1 VSIDA
6 VLFDLSGV
14 VTTSPWANLAAAASG
29 DLELLVGPYHE
40 DTDHPW
46 HQLERGE
53 VSFADWFTA
62 VGKLAEAAGVELD
75 LTPMAALREE
85 LKVHP
90 HVVERVLELRRDG
103 YLTALVT
110 NNVREGSSMW
120 RALLPVDD
128 AFDVVI
134 DSSEVG
140 MRKPNPAIFALA
152 LERLG
157 GVAPDRAVFLDDVES
172 NLVGARVAGLH
183 TILVGDPPDH
193 AIDEL
198 DTLLAAHSQ

>member
-1 VSIDA
+1 MPIEA

-46 HQLERGE
+46 HRLERGE
-53 VSFADWFTA
+53 ISFGEWFSA
-62 VGKLAEAAGVELD
+62 IGELAREAGVELD

-85 LKVHP
+85 MQVHP

-103 YLTALVT
+103 YRTALVT

-128 AFDVVI
+128 AFEVVI

-140 MRKPNPAIFALA
+140 LRKPNPAIFELALA
-152 LERLG
+152 RLG
-157 GVAPDRAVFLDDVES
+157 GIPPEHAVFLDDVES
-172 NLVGARVAGLH
+172 NLVGARKAGLL
-183 TILVGDPPDH
+183 TILVGDPPDD

-198 DTLLAAHSQ
+198 DLLLAAAQ